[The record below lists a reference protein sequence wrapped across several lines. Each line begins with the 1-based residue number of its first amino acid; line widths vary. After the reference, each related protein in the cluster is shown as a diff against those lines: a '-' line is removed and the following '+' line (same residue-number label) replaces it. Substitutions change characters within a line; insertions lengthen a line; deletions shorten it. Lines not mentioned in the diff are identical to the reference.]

1 MIFRQLL
8 LNTSFILLSIDED
21 SLRSNSIEYEI
32 LLSKQNEINECSFS
46 NW

>member
-8 LNTSFILLSIDED
+8 LNTSFTLLSIDED
-21 SLRSNSIEYEI
+21 SLRSNSIEYEM
-32 LLSKQNEINECSFS
+32 LLSKQNEINEYSFS